1 MRHCSIEYQSIKQ
14 HRDNTG
20 STMVVTETTRRWR
33 SPGFDN
39 SNQQQL
45 TVTDA
50 RMVFASIEM

>member
-1 MRHCSIEYQSIKQ
+1 
-14 HRDNTG
+14 
-20 STMVVTETTRRWR
+20 MVVTETTRRWR